1 MITRTLSFLLIS
13 IVLTACS
20 VFDPEANLKSEKQLW
35 ETAQIHMDGR
45 RYLDTITALEELDRR
60 FPFGQY
66 ADGTQLNL
74 VYAYFKSS
82 KFDLARLT
90 ADRFIRLNPDHP
102 QAAYAQ
108 YMKGLSSY
116 ASNNSIISRYLPG
129 DETGRDLGGA
139 RDAINDF
146 TQLLERYPDSE
157 FAEDATLRL
166 IYVRNQLAEYE
177 VNVSRY
183 YIRRGAYLAA
193 ANRAR
198 QVVEGYPSTP
208 AVIDALIIM
217 YLAYEALGLPQ
228 ESQDAL
234 FVLSENYPQYVAGD
248 RGDQRLATG
257 VLYAEGETLTGILTF
272 GFLGSAR
279 DLADRLAT
287 FSELRRRDASRRP
300 LATLRP
306 AEGAPT
312 IDKPSVVT
320 DVFF

>member
-20 VFDPEANLKSEKQLW
+20 VFDPDANLKSETQLW
-35 ETAQIHMDGR
+35 EAAQMHMDGR
-45 RYLDTITALEELDRR
+45 RYLDTITVLEELDRR
-60 FPFGQY
+60 FPFGQF
-66 ADGTQLNL
+66 ADSTQLNL

-146 TQLLERYPDSE
+146 TQLLERYPDNE
-157 FAEDATLRL
+157 FIADATLRL

-208 AVIDALIIM
+208 AVIDALIVM

-234 FVLSENYPQYVAGD
+234 FVLSKNYPQYVAGD
-248 RGDQRLATG
+248 RGDQRLAPG
-257 VLYAEGETLTGILTF
+257 VLYDEGETLTSILTF

-279 DLADRLAT
+279 DLADRLAN
-287 FSELRRRDASRRP
+287 FSELRRQDLSRRP
-300 LATLRP
+300 QATLRP
-306 AEGAPT
+306 AQDAPT
-312 IDKPSVVT
+312 IDKPGVIT
-320 DVFF
+320 DIFF

>member
-1 MITRTLSFLLIS
+1 MITRTFSFLLIS
-13 IVLTACS
+13 LTLTACTLL
-20 VFDPEANLKSEKQLW
+20 DPEANLKSERELW
-35 ETAQIHMDGR
+35 EEAQGHMDGR
-45 RYLDTITALEELDRR
+45 RHLQAIMSLEELDRR

-66 ADGTQLNL
+66 ADGTQLDL

-82 KFDLARLT
+82 KYELARLT

-102 QAAYAQ
+102 EADYAQ

-116 ASNNSIISRYLPG
+116 ASNDSMVSRYLPG
-129 DETGRDLGGA
+129 DETGRDIGGA

-146 TQLLERYPDSE
+146 TQLLTRYPDSE
-157 FAEDATLRL
+157 FKEDATLRL

-183 YIRRGAYLAA
+183 YIRKGAYLAA

-208 AVIDALIIM
+208 AVIDSLIVM
-217 YLAYEALGLPQ
+217 HLAYEALGLPQ

-234 FVLSENYPQYVAGD
+234 FVLSENYPKYVVGK

-257 VLYAEGETLTGILTF
+257 VLYDEGETLTSILT
-272 GFLGSAR
+272 LGLMGNR
-279 DLADRLAT
+279 GDLADRLAK
-287 FSELRRRDASRRP
+287 FSESRRLDTSRRP
-300 LATLRP
+300 QATLRP
-306 AEGAPT
+306 AEDA
-312 IDKPSVVT
+312 PSVEAPRVV
-320 DVFF
+320 DKVFF

>member
-1 MITRTLSFLLIS
+1 MITRTFSFLLIS
-13 IVLTACS
+13 LTLTACTLL
-20 VFDPEANLKSEKQLW
+20 DPEANLKSERELW
-35 ETAQIHMDGR
+35 EEAQGHMDGR
-45 RYLDTITALEELDRR
+45 RHLQAITSLEELDRR

-66 ADGTQLNL
+66 ADGTQLDL

-82 KFDLARLT
+82 KYELARLT

-102 QAAYAQ
+102 EADYAQ

-116 ASNNSIISRYLPG
+116 ASNDSVVSRYLPG
-129 DETGRDLGGA
+129 DETGRDIGGA

-146 TQLLERYPDSE
+146 TQLLTRYPDSE
-157 FAEDATLRL
+157 FKEDATLRL

-183 YIRRGAYLAA
+183 YVRKGAYLAA

-208 AVIDALIIM
+208 AVIDSLIVM
-217 YLAYEALGLPQ
+217 HLAYEALGLPQ

-234 FVLSENYPQYVAGD
+234 FVLSENYPKYVVGK

-257 VLYAEGETLTGILTF
+257 VLYDEGETLTSILT
-272 GFLGSAR
+272 LGLMGNR
-279 DLADRLAT
+279 GDLADRLAK
-287 FSELRRRDASRRP
+287 FSESRRLDASRRP
-300 LATLRP
+300 QATLRS
-306 AEGAPT
+306 AEDA
-312 IDKPSVVT
+312 PSVDAPRVV
-320 DVFF
+320 DEVFF

>member
-1 MITRTLSFLLIS
+1 MITRTFSFLLIS
-13 IVLTACS
+13 LTLTACTLL
-20 VFDPEANLKSEKQLW
+20 DPEANLKSERELW
-35 ETAQIHMDGR
+35 EEAQGHMDGR
-45 RYLDTITALEELDRR
+45 RHLQAITSLEELDRR

-66 ADGTQLNL
+66 ADGTQLDL

-82 KFDLARLT
+82 KYELARLT

-102 QAAYAQ
+102 EADYAQ

-116 ASNNSIISRYLPG
+116 SSNDSMVSRYLPG
-129 DETGRDLGGA
+129 DETGRDIGGA

-146 TQLLERYPDSE
+146 TQLLTRYPDSE
-157 FAEDATLRL
+157 FKEDATLRL

-183 YIRRGAYLAA
+183 YIRKGAYLAA

-208 AVIDALIIM
+208 AVIDSLIVM
-217 YLAYEALGLPQ
+217 HLAYEALGLPQ

-234 FVLSENYPQYVAGD
+234 FVLSENYPKYVVGK

-257 VLYAEGETLTGILTF
+257 VLYDEGETLTSILT
-272 GFLGSAR
+272 LGLMGNR
-279 DLADRLAT
+279 GDLADRLAK
-287 FSELRRRDASRRP
+287 FSESRRLDASRRP
-300 LATLRP
+300 QATLRS
-306 AEGAPT
+306 AEDA
-312 IDKPSVVT
+312 PSVDAPRVV
-320 DVFF
+320 DEVFF

>member
-1 MITRTLSFLLIS
+1 MITRTFSFLLIS
-13 IVLTACS
+13 LTLTACTLL
-20 VFDPEANLKSEKQLW
+20 DPEANLKSERELW
-35 ETAQIHMDGR
+35 EEAQGHMDGR
-45 RYLDTITALEELDRR
+45 RHLQAITSLEELDRR

-66 ADGTQLNL
+66 ADGTQLDL

-82 KFDLARLT
+82 KYELARLT

-102 QAAYAQ
+102 EADYAQ

-116 ASNNSIISRYLPG
+116 ASNDSVVSRYLPG
-129 DETGRDLGGA
+129 DETGRDIGGA

-146 TQLLERYPDSE
+146 TQLLTRYPDSE
-157 FAEDATLRL
+157 FKEDATLRL

-183 YIRRGAYLAA
+183 YIEKGAYLAA

-208 AVIDALIIM
+208 AVIDSLIVM
-217 YLAYEALGLPQ
+217 HLAYEALGLPQ

-234 FVLSENYPQYVAGD
+234 FVLSENYPRYVVGK

-257 VLYAEGETLTGILTF
+257 VLYDEGETLTSILT
-272 GFLGSAR
+272 LGLMGNR
-279 DLADRLAT
+279 GDLADRLAK
-287 FSELRRRDASRRP
+287 FSESRRLDASRRP
-300 LATLRP
+300 QATLRS
-306 AEGAPT
+306 AEDA
-312 IDKPSVVT
+312 PSVDAPRVV
-320 DVFF
+320 DEVFF

>member
-1 MITRTLSFLLIS
+1 MITRTLSFLLIAS
-13 IVLTACS
+13 FMTACTL
-20 VFDPEANLKSEKQLW
+20 FDPEANLKTERQLW
-35 ETAQIHMDGR
+35 EEAQGHMDGG
-45 RYLDTITALEELDRR
+45 RYLEAITSLEELDRR

-66 ADGTQLNL
+66 SDGTQLDL

-82 KFDLARLT
+82 SYELARLT

-102 QAAYAQ
+102 EADYAQ

-116 ASNNSIISRYLPG
+116 ASNDSMVARYLPG
-129 DETGRDLGGA
+129 DETGRDIGGA
-139 RDAINDF
+139 RDAITDF
-146 TQLLERYPDSE
+146 TALLERYPNSE
-157 FAEDATLRL
+157 FKEDATLRL

-208 AVIDALIIM
+208 AVIDALIVM
-217 YLAYEALGLPQ
+217 HLSYEALGLPQ

-234 FVLSENYPQYVAGD
+234 KVLAENYPQYVVGEV
-248 RGDQRLATG
+248 GQYSLAPG
-257 VLYAEGETLTGILTF
+257 ILYEEGETLTSILTL
-272 GFLGSAR
+272 GFLGSAG

-287 FSELRRRDASRRP
+287 FSEARRTDTSRRP
-300 LATLRP
+300 QATLRP
-306 AEGAPT
+306 AEDAPA
-312 IDKPSVVT
+312 IDAPRVV
-320 DVFF
+320 DEVFF

>member
-13 IVLTACS
+13 VVLTACS
-20 VFDPEANLKSEKQLW
+20 LFDPEANLKSERQLW
-35 ETAQIHMDGR
+35 EEAQGHMES
-45 RYLDTITALEELDRR
+45 LEELDRR

-66 ADGTQLNL
+66 ADGTQLDL

-82 KFDLARLT
+82 KYELARLT

-102 QAAYAQ
+102 EADYAQ

-116 ASNNSIISRYLPG
+116 ASNDSMVSRYLPG
-129 DETGRDLGGA
+129 DETGRDIGGA
-139 RDAINDF
+139 RDAIDDF
-146 TQLLERYPDSE
+146 KQLLERYPESE

-183 YIRRGAYLAA
+183 YIRKGAYLAA

-208 AVIDALIIM
+208 AVIDALIVIH
-217 YLAYEALGLPQ
+217 LAFEALGLPQ

-234 FVLSENYPQYVAGD
+234 YVLSENYPEYVAGE
-248 RGDQRLATG
+248 RGNQRLAAG
-257 VLYAEGETLTGILTF
+257 VLYEEGETLTSILTL
-272 GFLGSAR
+272 GFMGSGG
-279 DLADRLAT
+279 DLADRLAA
-287 FSELRRRDASRRP
+287 FSQSRRLDTSRRP
-300 LATLRP
+300 QATLRP
-306 AEGAPT
+306 AEDAPA
-312 IDKPSVVT
+312 IDAPRVV
-320 DVFF
+320 DEVFF

>member
-35 ETAQIHMDGR
+35 ETAQMHMDGR

-74 VYAYFKSS
+74 IYAYFKSL

-234 FVLSENYPQYVAGD
+234 FVLSKNYPQYVAGD
-248 RGDQRLATG
+248 RGDQRLAPG
-257 VLYAEGETLTGILTF
+257 VLYDEGETLAGILTF
-272 GFLGSAR
+272 GFLGSTS
-279 DLADRLAT
+279 DLADRLSA
-287 FSELRRRDASRRP
+287 FSESRRQDASRRP
-300 LATLRP
+300 SATLRP

-312 IDKPSVVT
+312 IDKSGVVT
-320 DVFF
+320 DVYF

>member
-248 RGDQRLATG
+248 RGDQRLNLIVFQHFVNSGA
-257 VLYAEGETLTGILTF
+257 LNIEDF
-272 GFLGSAR
+272 PSDRQNRLGSR
-279 DLADRLAT
+279 VSSVNCCT
-287 FSELRRRDASRRP
+287 ASRIA
-300 LATLRP
+300 LND
-306 AEGAPT
+306 E
-312 IDKPSVVT
+312 D
-320 DVFF
+320 F

>member
-35 ETAQIHMDGR
+35 ETAQMHMDGR

-74 VYAYFKSS
+74 IYAYFKSS

-234 FVLSENYPQYVAGD
+234 FVLSKNYPQYVAGD
-248 RGDQRLATG
+248 RGDQRLAPG
-257 VLYAEGETLTGILTF
+257 VLYDEGETLAGILTF

-279 DLADRLAT
+279 DLADRLSA
-287 FSELRRRDASRRP
+287 FSELRRQDASRRP

>member
-35 ETAQIHMDGR
+35 ETAQMHMDGR

-74 VYAYFKSS
+74 IYSYFKTS

-116 ASNNSIISRYLPG
+116 ASNNSIVSRYLPG

-208 AVIDALIIM
+208 AVIDALISM

-234 FVLSENYPQYVAGD
+234 FVLSKNYPQYVAGD
-248 RGDQRLATG
+248 RGYQRLAPG
-257 VLYAEGETLTGILTF
+257 VLYDEGETLAGILTF
-272 GFLGSAR
+272 GFLGSAP

-287 FSELRRRDASRRP
+287 FSELRRQDASRRP

>member
-90 ADRFIRLNPDHP
+90 ADRFIRLNPDHS

-139 RDAINDF
+139 RDAITDF

-312 IDKPSVVT
+312 INKPSVVT

>member
-35 ETAQIHMDGR
+35 ETAQMHMDGR

-74 VYAYFKSS
+74 IYAYFKSS

-234 FVLSENYPQYVAGD
+234 FVLSKNYPQYVAGD

-257 VLYAEGETLTGILTF
+257 VLYDEGETLAGILTF

-279 DLADRLAT
+279 DLADRLSA
-287 FSELRRRDASRRP
+287 FSESRRQDASRRP

-312 IDKPSVVT
+312 IDKPGVVT
-320 DVFF
+320 DIFF

>member
-1 MITRTLSFLLIS
+1 MITRTFSFLLIS
-13 IVLTACS
+13 LTLTACTLL
-20 VFDPEANLKSEKQLW
+20 DPESNLKSERELW
-35 ETAQIHMDGR
+35 EEAQGHMDGR
-45 RYLDTITALEELDRR
+45 RHLQAITSLEELDRR

-66 ADGTQLNL
+66 ADGTQLDL

-82 KFDLARLT
+82 KYELARLT

-102 QAAYAQ
+102 EADYAQ

-116 ASNNSIISRYLPG
+116 ASNDSMVSRYLPG
-129 DETGRDLGGA
+129 DETGRDIGGA

-146 TQLLERYPDSE
+146 TQLLTRYPDSE
-157 FAEDATLRL
+157 FKEDATLRL

-183 YIRRGAYLAA
+183 YIRKGAYLAA

-208 AVIDALIIM
+208 AVIDSLIVM
-217 YLAYEALGLPQ
+217 HLAYEALGLPQ

-234 FVLSENYPQYVAGD
+234 FVLSENYPKYVVGK

-257 VLYAEGETLTGILTF
+257 VLYDEGETLTSILT
-272 GFLGSAR
+272 LGLMGNR
-279 DLADRLAT
+279 GDLADRLAK
-287 FSELRRRDASRRP
+287 FSESRRLDASRRP
-300 LATLRP
+300 QATLRS
-306 AEGAPT
+306 AEDA
-312 IDKPSVVT
+312 PSVDAPRVV
-320 DVFF
+320 DEVFF

>member
-1 MITRTLSFLLIS
+1 MITRTLSFLLVS

-35 ETAQIHMDGR
+35 ETAQMHMDGR

-74 VYAYFKSS
+74 IYAYFKSS

-90 ADRFIRLNPDHP
+90 ADRFIRLNPDHS

-157 FAEDATLRL
+157 FTEDATLRL

-183 YIRRGAYLAA
+183 YIQRGAYLAA

-208 AVIDALIIM
+208 AVIDGLIIM

-234 FVLSENYPQYVAGD
+234 FVLSKNYPQYVTGD
-248 RGDQRLATG
+248 RGDQRLAPG
-257 VLYAEGETLTGILTF
+257 VLYDEGETLAGILTF
-272 GFLGSAR
+272 GFLGSTS
-279 DLADRLAT
+279 DLADRLSA
-287 FSELRRRDASRRP
+287 FSESRRQDASRRP
-300 LATLRP
+300 SATLRP

-312 IDKPSVVT
+312 IDKSGVVT
-320 DVFF
+320 DVYF

>member
-1 MITRTLSFLLIS
+1 MGRSTRAHGWQSIS
-13 IVLTACS
+13 
-20 VFDPEANLKSEKQLW
+20 
-35 ETAQIHMDGR
+35 
-45 RYLDTITALEELDRR
+45 LDRR

-66 ADGTQLNL
+66 ADGTQLDL

-82 KFDLARLT
+82 KYELARLT

-102 QAAYAQ
+102 EADYAQ

-116 ASNNSIISRYLPG
+116 ASNDSMVSRYLPG
-129 DETGRDLGGA
+129 DETGRDIGGA
-139 RDAINDF
+139 RDAIDDF
-146 TQLLERYPDSE
+146 KQLLERYPESE

-183 YIRRGAYLAA
+183 YIRKGAYLAA

-208 AVIDALIIM
+208 AVIDALIVIH
-217 YLAYEALGLPQ
+217 LAFEALGLPQ

-234 FVLSENYPQYVAGD
+234 YVLSENYPEYVAGE
-248 RGDQRLATG
+248 RGNQRLAAG
-257 VLYAEGETLTGILTF
+257 VLYEEGETLTSILTL
-272 GFLGSAR
+272 GFMGSGG

-287 FSELRRRDASRRP
+287 FSQSRRLDTSRRP
-300 LATLRP
+300 QATLRP
-306 AEGAPT
+306 AETRGPT
-312 IDKPSVVT
+312 ADCRRLYSLISTNRHIRFTSEGSKPESIIS
-320 DVFF
+320 